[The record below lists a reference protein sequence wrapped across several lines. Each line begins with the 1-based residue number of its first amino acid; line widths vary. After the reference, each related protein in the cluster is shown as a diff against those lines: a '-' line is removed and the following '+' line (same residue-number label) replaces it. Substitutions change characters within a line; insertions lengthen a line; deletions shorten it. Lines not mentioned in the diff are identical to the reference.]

1 MRFMPVSWGRRWRMD
16 HATVPDVRLV
26 LDTNVLVSALLKPGS
41 VPDRAMVAARR
52 HGTVIYDARIVDE
65 YRSVLARPKLKL
77 DERRVA
83 ALLDGFL
90 ADGIDIG
97 ESAPFL
103 GAMSD
108 DDDRMFVE
116 VALAGRAHAI
126 VTGNGA
132 DFPPSTGVR
141 VLSPAMLLAQIGD

>member
-1 MRFMPVSWGRRWRMD
+1 M
-16 HATVPDVRLV
+16 RLV

-41 VPDRAMVAARR
+41 VPDRAMAAAWK
-52 HGTVIYDARIVDE
+52 HGVVIYDARIVDE

-77 DERRVA
+77 DERQVA
-83 ALLDGFL
+83 ALIDTFL
-90 ADGIDIG
+90 ADGVDVG
-97 ESAPFL
+97 ESAPFH

-116 VALAGRAHAI
+116 VALTGRAHAI

-132 DFPPSTGVR
+132 DFPPSIGVR
-141 VLSPAMLLAQIGD
+141 VLSPAMLLAQLDR